1 MTFKD
6 FKRIT
11 LKVHNY
17 LLFFLIYSS
26 SSSFFFFKSFCF
38 RFSQHLNMKIKYWST
53 KYNCAVSSAFVQKE
67 KKNDIIIKIFILMAL
82 LHT

>member
-6 FKRIT
+6 FKRIM

-17 LLFFLIYSS
+17 LFFFTG
-26 SSSFFFFKSFCF
+26 FFFFFFFLSFCF
-38 RFSQHLNMKIKYWST
+38 VFNIVNMKIKYWST

-67 KKNDIIIKIFILMAL
+67 KKTILL
-82 LHT
+82 LKYSF

>member
-6 FKRIT
+6 FKRIM

-17 LLFFLIYSS
+17 LFFYWFLLLLLLFL
-26 SSSFFFFKSFCF
+26 SFCF
-38 RFSQHLNMKIKYWST
+38 VFNIVNMKIKYWST

-67 KKNDIIIKIFILMAL
+67 KKTILL
-82 LHT
+82 LKYSF

>member
-6 FKRIT
+6 FKRIM

-17 LLFFLIYSS
+17 LFFLLVSS
-26 SSSFFFFKSFCF
+26 SSSFFLSFCF
-38 RFSQHLNMKIKYWST
+38 VFNIVNMKIKYWST

-67 KKNDIIIKIFILMAL
+67 KKTILL
-82 LHT
+82 LKYSF